1 MATARSDSALEKPRT
16 LVRRRQVLDAA
27 GKCFRQY
34 GFHSTSMDQ
43 IAKESGMSVGHIYR
57 YFTNKREIITAI
69 ARQNSEEVLAKVS
82 AFPIDS
88 PTVKQMLIE
97 RLEEG
102 VMEVSNP
109 EKAALM
115 LEVHAEAARSPDI
128 RAKLYEVDVKV
139 TEHLGEVIRAAV
151 GRPLEPDDLQ
161 ARVEMFHL
169 IFQGIG
175 LRAAMNPNIDRK
187 SLVKLVMITIDA
199 ILA

>member
-1 MATARSDSALEKPRT
+1 
-16 LVRRRQVLDAA
+16 
-27 GKCFRQY
+27 
-34 GFHSTSMDQ
+34 MDQ

-69 ARQNSEEVLAKVS
+69 AQQSSDEILEKVRS
-82 AFPIDS
+82 LRIDS
-88 PTVKQMLIE
+88 PTLKQMLIE
-97 RLEEG
+97 SLERG

-128 RAKLYEVDVKV
+128 RAKLFGADVEV
-139 TEHLGEVIRAAV
+139 TEHLSEVIRVAV
-151 GRPLEPDDLQ
+151 GRPLEPEDLA

-175 LRAAMNPNIDRK
+175 LRTVMNPNIDRR
-187 SLVKLVMITIDA
+187 SLVKLVIITIDA